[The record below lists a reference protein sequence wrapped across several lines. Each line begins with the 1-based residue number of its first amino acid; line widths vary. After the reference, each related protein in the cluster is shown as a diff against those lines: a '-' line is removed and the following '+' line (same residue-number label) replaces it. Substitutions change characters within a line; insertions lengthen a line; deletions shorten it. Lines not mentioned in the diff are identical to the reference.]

1 MQLTATVSF
10 QTRTVLFA
18 MKATNIGTSVR
29 SAAERHKSF
38 RVRDITAAVYY
49 LNTVSDYKVA
59 MEKKDVFQHSV
70 IILNHC
76 SLPLLAFSLLRTWH
90 LMQKRRPIRFALL

>member
-29 SAAERHKSF
+29 SAAERH
-38 RVRDITAAVYY
+38 ITAAVDY
-49 LNTVSDYKVA
+49 LNAVSDYKVA